1 MWKGLALMEIH
12 GCDIFF
18 ENVTC
23 EITEDLVVP
32 VIKKYWPDVVY
43 EKQIEDGVVHLFIH
57 PNHEAEKAWDDEGWS
72 EENDTTLIY
81 VIWNAVKHQLTF
93 VIDDNKTNKFIVDDI
108 KNTIGF

>member
-1 MWKGLALMEIH
+1 MEIH

-18 ENVTC
+18 ENVNK

-43 EKQIEDGVVHLFIH
+43 EKQIEDDVVHLFIH
-57 PNHEAEKAWDDEGWS
+57 PNKEAEKAWDDEGWS

-81 VIWNAVKHQLTF
+81 VIWDAVKHQITF
-93 VIDDNKTNKFIVDDI
+93 VIDDNKTNRYIVDDI
-108 KNTIGF
+108 KNSIGF